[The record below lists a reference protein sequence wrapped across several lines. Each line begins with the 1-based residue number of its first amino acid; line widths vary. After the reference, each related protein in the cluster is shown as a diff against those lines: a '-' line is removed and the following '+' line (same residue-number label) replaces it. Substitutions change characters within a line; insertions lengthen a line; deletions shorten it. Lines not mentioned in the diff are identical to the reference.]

1 MKKIIETSPTFNF
14 STNEGKNEAKK
25 ELLRLLSSAIDNEP
39 WAKKNKMYHC
49 MIETQWYRRRE
60 SKDEQVF

>member
-1 MKKIIETSPTFNF
+1 MKKIIETFPTFNF

-25 ELLRLLSSAIDNEP
+25 ELLTAIDNEP
-39 WAKKNKMYHC
+39 RAKKNKMYYC
-49 MIETQWYRRRE
+49 MIETQWFRRRE